1 MIAIQKYIEF
11 DLLISNLLFVFV
23 FIKDNNAVLVTY
35 RCQVNTTRLEMHIR
49 TIEGHYGT
57 LQLYITSKIQPRCSM
72 LRRHIIKPLS
82 LHQRSGTTIDP
93 NK

>member
-1 MIAIQKYIEF
+1 MIVIQKYILSTFNFNYKCFLF
-11 DLLISNLLFVFV
+11 DK
-23 FIKDNNAVLVTY
+23 KDNNAVLVTY

-72 LRRHIIKPLS
+72 LRRHTIKPLS
-82 LHQRSGTTIDP
+82 LHQRSSTTIDP
-93 NK
+93 NKY

>member
-1 MIAIQKYIEF
+1 V
-11 DLLISNLLFVFV
+11 S
-23 FIKDNNAVLVTY
+23 IKDNNAVLVTY

-72 LRRHIIKPLS
+72 LRRHTIKPLS
-82 LHQRSGTTIDP
+82 LHQRSATTIDP
-93 NK
+93 NKYDEDFHFEKYHLNF